1 MADPRQQSRTLL
13 DGPNRAPARAML
25 RAIGLQDDDLARP
38 LIMVSHSWTDGQ
50 PCNFG
55 HRALAERVKEGIR
68 EAGGTPIECNTI
80 SVNDAM
86 SMGTE
91 GMKASLVSREV
102 IADSIELF
110 ARGYL
115 VDAVV
120 AISGCDKTIPAS
132 VMALVRLDLPGLMLY
147 GGSIMPGRFK
157 GKDVTIQDVFEAVG
171 AHARGAM
178 TDAEL
183 RELEMGACP
192 GAGACGGQF

>member
-38 LIMVSHSWTDGQ
+38 LVMVSHSWTDGQ
-50 PCNFG
+50 PCNFH
-55 HRALAERVKEGIR
+55 HRELAARVKEGIR
-68 EAGGTPIECNTI
+68 ETGGTPIECTTI

-102 IADSIELF
+102 ITDSIELF

-147 GGSIMPGRFK
+147 GGSAHPRPLHG
-157 GKDVTIQDVFEAVG
+157 EEG
-171 AHARGAM
+171 AHPDR
-178 TDAEL
+178 
-183 RELEMGACP
+183 
-192 GAGACGGQF
+192 